1 MTQKA
6 GTTKKNREIECHQNF
21 SLCLK
26 MYYLKSVLIGK
37 LKRME
42 NLVNLQKIFANHVF
56 NKGLLNRIYKELLK
70 LHNKIQTTYFKNGQG
85 I

>member
-1 MTQKA
+1 
-6 GTTKKNREIECHQNF
+6 
-21 SLCLK
+21 

-70 LHNKIQTTYFKNGQG
+70 LHNKIQTT
-85 I
+85 